1 MVRASVAE
9 RVLIEGIFRLPG
21 AMARDPSIDAWF
33 ASGDAPRLMVRPWFE
48 ELRGC
53 GADVRELL
61 HDGRPT
67 VCVDD
72 AAFAYVDAF
81 AAHANVGFF
90 YGAVLE
96 DPLGLLQGAGK
107 RMRHAKLHWGRQ
119 PDAPALRGLI
129 AAAYRDIR
137 LRLDNAA

>member
-1 MVRASVAE
+1 ME
-9 RVLIEGIFRLPG
+9 DIFRLPN
-21 AMARDPSIDAWF
+21 AVPRDPDVDAWF
-33 ASGDAPRLMVRPWFE
+33 AQGDALRLMAQPWFE

-53 GADVRELL
+53 GADVCELL

-67 VCVDD
+67 LCVED

-90 YGAVLE
+90 YGAVLD
-96 DPLGLLQGAGK
+96 DPAALLQGVGK
-107 RMRHAKLHWGRQ
+107 RMRHVKLRWGR
-119 PDAPALRGLI
+119 PVDTSALTALI

-137 LRLDNAA
+137 LRLANAA